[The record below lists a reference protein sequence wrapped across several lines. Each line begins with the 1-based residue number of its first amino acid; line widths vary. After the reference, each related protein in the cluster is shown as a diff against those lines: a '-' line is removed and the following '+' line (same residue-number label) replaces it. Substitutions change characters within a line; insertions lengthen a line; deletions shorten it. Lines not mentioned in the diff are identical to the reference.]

1 MDRISRLRR
10 FLEGIFTRQ
19 ERAALGFLIGVS
31 LLGLAVIGW
40 RRAFPPGP
48 APFVELSVQVNR
60 AGAAELA
67 ALPGIGPK
75 LAQRIAEDR
84 RNHGYFVT
92 LEDLKR
98 VKGVTPK
105 TLEKLKGLVRFD

>member
-1 MDRISRLRR
+1 MNKTGPLRG
-10 FLEGIFTRQ
+10 FLEGIFTPQ
-19 ERAALGFLIGVS
+19 ERTALGFLIGIGF
-31 LLGLAVIGW
+31 LGLAILGW
-40 RRAFPPGP
+40 RSARPPSP
-48 APFVELSVQVNR
+48 PRFVELSVQVNR

-84 RNHGYFVT
+84 RSRGYFVT